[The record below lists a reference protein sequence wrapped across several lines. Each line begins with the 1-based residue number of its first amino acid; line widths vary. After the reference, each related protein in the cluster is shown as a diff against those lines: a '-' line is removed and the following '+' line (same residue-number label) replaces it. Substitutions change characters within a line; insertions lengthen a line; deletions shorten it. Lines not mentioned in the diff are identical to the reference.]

1 MQAPFQSNLS
11 AKRILGF
18 NGIRGL
24 CVILVFLWHKC
35 GIQFHFA
42 EIGVWTFLAL
52 SGFLLIPELGAQR
65 RMVESG
71 KSTRLREAGTF
82 WFKRATRIFPVYY
95 ALILFLYAVSGYLAW
110 AGSDLGF
117 RYHVV
122 FLSNYFFALVA
133 PQDTLN
139 GPFGVLW
146 TLAVEQQFYLFA
158 PAIFLLLPS
167 RHHIAFC
174 GIAAVCCGIGH
185 IWLTLSGAAPIVIYM
200 LSPWNFAI
208 VLLGGLTGLVCRQRQ
223 SSAGSSV
230 PFLALSVLGIAAFS
244 ASSLI
249 EWATEG
255 LVYAILT
262 VGVTFAIVGL
272 LAAVHRGQEMFFTRV
287 LGLPPLELLGQISYG
302 FYLFHNFIPN
312 PLGKAFLILFGSLP
326 SNGLKVTVGAA
337 LAFAI
342 ATSLAYLSWTY
353 FEKPIIQLRARLL
366 RPELK
371 MGGWDRSVV
380 DGRRPLCDCSR
391 HADRNRAC
399 VPGAGTHHEVLRRQA
414 ASRG

>member
-1 MQAPFQSNLS
+1 M
-11 AKRILGF
+11 
-18 NGIRGL
+18 
-24 CVILVFLWHKC
+24 
-35 GIQFHFA
+35 
-42 EIGVWTFLAL
+42 
-52 SGFLLIPELGAQR
+52 
-65 RMVESG
+65 
-71 KSTRLREAGTF
+71 
-82 WFKRATRIFPVYY
+82 
-95 ALILFLYAVSGYLAW
+95 
-110 AGSDLGF
+110 
-117 RYHVV
+117 
-122 FLSNYFFALVA
+122 
-133 PQDTLN
+133 N

-158 PAIFLLLPS
+158 PPIFLLLPS

-208 VLLGGLTGLVCRQRQ
+208 VLLGGLAGLVCRQRQ

-272 LAAVHRGQEMFFTRV
+272 LAAVQRTANVLTRV
-287 LGLPPLELLGQISYG
+287 LGWPPLERLGQISYG

-312 PLGKAFLILFGSLP
+312 PLGKAFPILFGSCLP
-326 SNGLKVTVGAA
+326 TV
-337 LAFAI
+337 
-342 ATSLAYLSWTY
+342 
-353 FEKPIIQLRARLL
+353 
-366 RPELK
+366 
-371 MGGWDRSVV
+371 
-380 DGRRPLCDCSR
+380 
-391 HADRNRAC
+391 
-399 VPGAGTHHEVLRRQA
+399 
-414 ASRG
+414 

>member
-1 MQAPFQSNLS
+1 LNNAVWMQAPFQSNLS
-11 AKRILGF
+11 AKKILGF

-24 CVILVFLWHKC
+24 CVIFVFLWHKT

-52 SGFLLIPELGAQR
+52 SGFLLIPELNTQR
-65 RMVESG
+65 MTVERG
-71 KSTRLREAGTF
+71 TSTRLREAGKF

-95 ALILFLYAVSGYLAW
+95 AVIFFLYAVSSHLAW

-122 FLSNYFFALVA
+122 FLSNYFFAVVA
-133 PQDTLN
+133 SQDTLN

-158 PAIFLLLPS
+158 PAIFLILPS
-167 RHHIAFC
+167 RYHVAFC

-185 IWLTLSGAAPIVIYM
+185 LWLTLSGAAPIVIYM

-208 VLLGGLTGLVCRQRQ
+208 ILLGGLAGLVCRERR
-223 SSAGSSV
+223 SSQGCSV
-230 PFLALSVLGIAAFS
+230 SLLALSVVGIVAFS

-255 LVYAILT
+255 LVFAILT
-262 VGVTFAIVGL
+262 VAVTFAIVGL
-272 LAAVHRGQEMFFTRV
+272 LAAVYMGQHMSFTRI
-287 LGLPPLELLGQISYG
+287 LEWPPLDLLGQISYG

-312 PLGKAFLILFGSLP
+312 PLGKVFLMLFGILP

-342 ATSLAYLSWTY
+342 AAILAYLSWTY

-366 RPELK
+366 RPKLK
-371 MGGWDRSVV
+371 MGV
-380 DGRRPLCDCSR
+380 
-391 HADRNRAC
+391 
-399 VPGAGTHHEVLRRQA
+399 GTGV
-414 ASRG
+414 